1 MTCARIQ
8 TCRRVHRID
17 RGRMAP
23 NDAYGADEHTEVF
36 PSNKHGGGGG
46 GAEGAQASVFKVLR
60 YVAVTDILLHSWHC
74 EMTAL
79 LPCRGSLRRVLKLSL
94 CFCPGQCLSS
104 LITAPSPPPT
114 TTTTDLLGS
123 FSSLSG

>member
-1 MTCARIQ
+1 MTCARIP

-46 GAEGAQASVFKVLR
+46 GGVRGGEGTQASVFKVLR

-74 EMTAL
+74 EMTAW
-79 LPCRGSLRRVLKLSL
+79 LPCRWSLRCVLKLSPA
-94 CFCPGQCLSS
+94 FVPANVCLR
-104 LITAPSPPPT
+104 
-114 TTTTDLLGS
+114 
-123 FSSLSG
+123 